1 MARTF
6 RLALAQ
12 INPTVGDIP
21 GNTAKILDYLERARE
36 AGADLV
42 AFPELATTGYPPE
55 DLLFK
60 KSFLIDNV
68 GAMAK
73 VAAASRGIA
82 VVLGYVN
89 IVSLE
94 RPSEE
99 VGPQVT
105 NAAALCY
112 GGNLVDT
119 YHKIFLPNYGVF
131 DEQRYFQKGSECPV
145 YRIAGVDV
153 GVNICE
159 DIWYPVGP
167 TTVQCQAGA
176 ELVVNINASPFHAGK
191 RALRENMIAQRALV
205 LRHA

>member
-1 MARTF
+1 LWPSLSWR
-6 RLALAQ
+6 
-12 INPTVGDIP
+12 PP
-21 GNTAKILDYLERARE
+21 
-36 AGADLV
+36 
-42 AFPELATTGYPPE
+42 ATPRSYPPE

-68 GAMAK
+68 AAMAK

-112 GGNLVDT
+112 GGKLVDT

-145 YRIAGVDV
+145 YRIGGVDV

-176 ELVVNINASPFHAGK
+176 ELIVNINASPFHAGNGPSV
-191 RALRENMIAQRALV
+191 RI
-205 LRHA
+205 

>member
-1 MARTF
+1 MA
-6 RLALAQ
+6 
-12 INPTVGDIP
+12 I
-21 GNTAKILDYLERARE
+21 
-36 AGADLV
+36 
-42 AFPELATTGYPPE
+42 TGYPPE

-60 KSFLIDNV
+60 RSFLTDNV
-68 GAMAK
+68 AAMEK
-73 VAAASRGIA
+73 VAAASQGIA
-82 VVLGYVN
+82 VVLGYVH

-94 RPSEE
+94 RQSED

-112 GGNLVDT
+112 GGKLIDT

-145 YRIAGVDV
+145 YTIGGVAV

-176 ELVVNINASPFHAGK
+176 ELIVNINASPFHAGK
-191 RALRENMIAQRALV
+191 CAFRERHDRPAGLGERPDCRLREHSWRAGRTGL
-205 LRHA
+205 